1 VVHLGVRDGR
11 IVTGAEHT
19 GDPVTSSPETS
30 AAGRLSHRLE
40 ALVLES
46 LEALRATHLREWRVP
61 GTFGGH
67 PVEPDVAADLV
78 FTLSHLHDLGVEQIA
93 GEPLEEVISSV
104 LRRIDGRRTH
114 TFFSYRVAE
123 TLGRFGRFDD
133 NPLMDR
139 WSDEER
145 ANVATAVD
153 STDWIE
159 LLEHGLPQNYAA
171 VLARCETARHDL
183 GLPVDHAVLA
193 DLVARTRAV
202 LGNNPDH
209 HLDDST
215 HGVGRYDI
223 YSADVWLFTE
233 PLAPLLGELWFEGVA
248 AALGLVEA
256 VAPPDG
262 SSVCWGRSAGVLG
275 LALTLELAALVLA
288 EHPVRPEWTQRPDW
302 WLAQAD
308 ASAAAMPGWFDGGL
322 ISAHQHRSPYAYRG
336 PFRRLQMTLDVLGKL
351 AWAAARLRSPG
362 SADHPDPLDA
372 VPGPG
377 TADRL
382 VRFET
387 DRPAGVWS
395 ADDGRLGLVVPF
407 VGATT
412 SDYLAAPRRPGLWEV
427 PIDAPLV
434 CWVPM
439 VVARHRRWAPTGIPD
454 ELHHGPWR
462 VEAGWQGLGT
472 TGELD
477 PPADAERLGGTC
489 HMAYELRDR
498 SVHVEV
504 QLQLDELPDA
514 VGVAIPEAQHRPLR
528 VEVTEDPAGIAHLD
542 LVDTDGIAEWRSYH
556 GELPVV
562 HQIDLD
568 AARTMSLGLRV
579 TPTIRVASTAHGH
592 HYDRSLYG
600 PLEADRR
607 AVSRPS
613 PLGPLADP
621 TVSLADVDVFHLH
634 WPEWLAFGD
643 LEEHRR
649 IADELEA
656 AGVPVVWTVHNLTP
670 HEKRP
675 EVYDP
680 VYQLWAE
687 RAAVAIH
694 HSAWGEARVR
704 DRYRFGPS
712 MRHAV
717 VPHGHFGDLY
727 PTAATPRD
735 EAAARL
741 GLPPAAIRIGVLG
754 APRVE
759 RRVGELLAGLVASAN
774 AEVQVCCWSLA
785 PGEEAPTDDRLAV
798 AEVYEMVDPG
808 LYGLRAA
815 ACDLLAL
822 PFDPDGEMLSTGVAA
837 DVVGLGLGALVSDW
851 GYLGEVL
858 GDAGIPV
865 GHTAA
870 TIADALDRLTPEAVA
885 AARSAARDRRDALA
899 WSLQAERTFA
909 LLDSLL

>member
-1 VVHLGVRDGR
+1 
-11 IVTGAEHT
+11 VTGTPHD
-19 GDPVTSSPETS
+19 GDPVASPPTSS
-30 AAGRLSHRLE
+30 AAGRLSQRLE
-40 ALVLES
+40 ALVLDS
-46 LEALRATHLREWRVP
+46 LEALHATHLRGWRVP

-67 PVEPDVAADLV
+67 PVEPDVAADLA
-78 FTLSHLHDLGVEQIA
+78 FTLSHLHDLGVEQVA
-93 GEPLEEVISSV
+93 GEPLDEVISSV

-123 TLGRFGRFDD
+123 TLARFGRFDD

-153 STDWIE
+153 STEWIE
-159 LLEHGLPQNYAA
+159 LLEHGLPRNYAA
-171 VLARCETARHDL
+171 VLARCEAARHDL
-183 GLPVDHAVLA
+183 GLPVDHVVLT
-193 DLVARTRAV
+193 DLLERTAAMLRT
-202 LGNNPDH
+202 NPGRF
-209 HLDDST
+209 LDDST

-233 PLAPLLGELWFEGVA
+233 PLAPLLGELWFDGVG

-275 LALTLELAALVLA
+275 VALTLELAALALA
-288 EHPVRPEWTQRPDW
+288 EHPVRPEWTGRPEW
-302 WLAQAD
+302 WLAQG
-308 ASAAAMPGWFDGGL
+308 AAAATAMPGWFDRGL

-351 AWAAARLRSPG
+351 AWAAARLRSPEAAG
-362 SADHPDPLDA
+362 HPDPLDDL
-372 VPGPG
+372 PGPG
-377 TADRL
+377 TIDRL
-382 VRFET
+382 VRFEA
-387 DRPAGVWS
+387 DRHAGVWS
-395 ADDGRLGLVVPF
+395 ADDGRVGLVVPF

-427 PIDAPLV
+427 PVDAPLV

-439 VVARHRRWAPTGIPD
+439 VAARHRRWAPAGIPD
-454 ELHHGPWR
+454 ELHHGERR
-462 VEAGWQGLGT
+462 VEAAWQGLAT

-477 PPADAERLGGTC
+477 PPADAERLGGSC
-489 HMAYELRDR
+489 RVAYDLEDRAVRLGVELR
-498 SVHVEV
+498 
-504 QLQLDELPDA
+504 LDELPDA

-528 VEVTEDPAGIAHLD
+528 VEVVEDPAGIAHLD

-556 GELPVV
+556 GELPMV

-568 AARTMSLGLRV
+568 AARTISLGLRV

-592 HYDRSLYG
+592 HYDRSLYV

-621 TVSLADVDVFHLH
+621 TVSLADIDVFHLH
-634 WPEWLAFGD
+634 WPEWLAFDD
-643 LEEHRR
+643 LVTHRR
-649 IADELEA
+649 IAEELA
-656 AGVPVVWTVHNLTP
+656 DAGVPVVWTVHNLTP

-680 VYQLWAE
+680 IYQLWAE
-687 RAAVAIH
+687 RVAVAIH
-694 HSAWGEARVR
+694 HSAWGEQVVR
-704 DRYRFGPS
+704 QRYRFGGS
-712 MRHAV
+712 VRHVV

-727 PTAATPRD
+727 PTAGTPRD
-735 EAAARL
+735 EAAASL
-741 GLPPAAIRIGVLG
+741 GLPPAPIRIGVLG
-754 APRVE
+754 APRAE
-759 RRVGELLAGLVASAN
+759 RRVGELLAGLVASTN
-774 AEVQVCCWSLA
+774 HDVQVCCWSLA
-785 PGEEAPTDDRLAV
+785 PGEEAPADDRLAV
-798 AEVYEMVDPG
+798 AEVYEVVDPS

-822 PFDPDGEMLSTGVAA
+822 PFDPDGEMLATGVAA

-858 GDAGIPV
+858 GDAGIPM

-870 TIADALDRLTPEAVA
+870 AIAGALDRLTPEAVA
-885 AARSAARDRRDALA
+885 AARAAARNRRDALA

>member
-1 VVHLGVRDGR
+1 
-11 IVTGAEHT
+11 
-19 GDPVTSSPETS
+19 
-30 AAGRLSHRLE
+30 
-40 ALVLES
+40 
-46 LEALRATHLREWRVP
+46 
-61 GTFGGH
+61 
-67 PVEPDVAADLV
+67 
-78 FTLSHLHDLGVEQIA
+78 
-93 GEPLEEVISSV
+93 
-104 LRRIDGRRTH
+104 
-114 TFFSYRVAE
+114 
-123 TLGRFGRFDD
+123 
-133 NPLMDR
+133 
-139 WSDEER
+139 
-145 ANVATAVD
+145 
-153 STDWIE
+153 
-159 LLEHGLPQNYAA
+159 
-171 VLARCETARHDL
+171 
-183 GLPVDHAVLA
+183 
-193 DLVARTRAV
+193 
-202 LGNNPDH
+202 
-209 HLDDST
+209 
-215 HGVGRYDI
+215 
-223 YSADVWLFTE
+223 
-233 PLAPLLGELWFEGVA
+233 
-248 AALGLVEA
+248 
-256 VAPPDG
+256 
-262 SSVCWGRSAGVLG
+262 
-275 LALTLELAALVLA
+275 
-288 EHPVRPEWTQRPDW
+288 
-302 WLAQAD
+302 
-308 ASAAAMPGWFDGGL
+308 
-322 ISAHQHRSPYAYRG
+322 
-336 PFRRLQMTLDVLGKL
+336 
-351 AWAAARLRSPG
+351 
-362 SADHPDPLDA
+362 
-372 VPGPG
+372 
-377 TADRL
+377 
-382 VRFET
+382 
-387 DRPAGVWS
+387 VWS